1 MAICTGLLL
10 SPIWPAWAQNEVSDF
25 APEIVRK
32 PVTDRPE
39 TARTKDFSTPLYF
52 DVLNKGV
59 RLLPLDFEW
68 DLESSQG
75 RSLDLGVF
83 QFDSRSFFIAA
94 GPLKALE
101 PRLFAKTTD
110 DVAGEWVFVLSYPE
124 SIITEGKLEMIGRSG
139 RVYWI
144 QDLSPRVLS
153 SWRSQLQIWRGPERS
168 KPTGSAQSPLFRTQF
183 GLRNFRNEVPQFF
196 QTEEPVRFC
205 VEQRVSPGY
214 TRMCSN
220 YYEVRREGRSVQFV
234 SLRFQPTP
242 ARVILQNQEGPLK
255 GRVEFNEEDEP
266 FQFFAELSNGMSF
279 EFFARTQNFQFIEMS
294 LPKKGA
300 REARVVGE
308 GLVPTQA
315 HRMTRAYQPSRLTE
329 ILKWQDTIGDFR
341 TFWETSVPLEQPQLF
356 LRGRGGG
363 LFRQKFIVDRLPTED
378 IRPYLKAESVRGT
391 YTSGSKLFGRSAE
404 KTKLSSNELSLR
416 STEDEFVWRF
426 KAEDRGDFNISRIKI
441 EADGE
446 TFESYYELYKGYPR
460 ELSARLSSVV
470 GSAGLVFQG
479 EAALNYWFEDIFGW
493 SNYYLA
499 KQRWGLSGKYFRSVN
514 PLTIAS
520 TESEFI
526 NATIDLKYR
535 LSPGLWGRDESW
547 GAILGGQQFEFSFFQ
562 TNMLGAG
569 VFWARSMPKVF
580 DDILNLF
587 PVMRYPKWV
596 DLEFIYYLAA
606 TDPQHELLN
615 PWNQFSGVIG
625 TGNWALN
632 FHGKVQWT
640 KRIFGEAGLGVRQY
654 DLFKERPNQDPRRVR
669 FNYSSFYG
677 TVGLGINF

>member
-1 MAICTGLLL
+1 MAFCFTLVLVPLGN
-10 SPIWPAWAQNEVSDF
+10 SYAQEEVTEF

-32 PVTDRPE
+32 SVVERRE
-39 TARTKDFSTPLYF
+39 TARTKERSIPLYF

-68 DLESSQG
+68 DLETSQG
-75 RSLDLGVF
+75 RSLDLGIF
-83 QFDSRSFFIAA
+83 QFDSQSFFIAA
-94 GPLKALE
+94 GPLKILD
-101 PRLFAKTTD
+101 RKVFAKAAED
-110 DVAGEWVFVLSYPE
+110 LANEWVFVLSYPE

-139 RVYWI
+139 RVYWV
-144 QDLSPRVLS
+144 QELSPLVLS
-153 SWRSQLQIWRGPERS
+153 SWQSQLQSWQGSETSKEPELARG
-168 KPTGSAQSPLFRTQF
+168 PLFRTQF

-196 QTEEPVRFC
+196 QTQEPVRFC

-220 YYEVRREGRSVQFV
+220 NYELRRDGRSLQFV
-234 SLRFQPTP
+234 SLRFQPEP
-242 ARVILQNQEGPLK
+242 ARVILKNQEGPLK
-255 GRVEFNEEDEP
+255 GRVEFNEEDTP

-279 EFFARTQNFQFIEMS
+279 EFFARTQKFQFVEMS
-294 LPKKGA
+294 LAKKGA
-300 REARVVGE
+300 REARLVGE

-315 HRMTRAYQPSRLTE
+315 HRITRAYQSSRLTE
-329 ILKWQDTIGDFR
+329 VLKWQDTIGDFR
-341 TFWETSVPLEQPQLF
+341 TFWETSIPLDQPQLF

-363 LFRQKFIVDRLPTED
+363 LFRQRFEVDRLPTEQ
-378 IRPYLKAESVRGT
+378 IRPYLKSESLRGT

-404 KTKLSSNELSLR
+404 KTKLTSDELSLQAL
-416 STEDEFVWRF
+416 ENDFVWRF
-426 KAEDRGDFNISRIKI
+426 KAEDRGEYNISRVKVL
-441 EADGE
+441 ADGE
-446 TFESYYELYKGYPR
+446 TFESYFELYKGYPR

-479 EAALNYWFEDIFGW
+479 EAAFNYWFEDVFGW

-499 KQRWGLSGKYFRSVN
+499 KQRWGLSGKYFRSVT
-514 PLTIAS
+514 PLAIAD
-520 TESEFI
+520 TKSEFI

-535 LSPGLWGRDESW
+535 LNPGLWGRDESW
-547 GAILGGQQFEFSFFQ
+547 GAILGVQQFEFSFFQ

-580 DDILNLF
+580 DDIMNIA

-596 DLEFIYYLAA
+596 DFEFIYYLAA
-606 TDPQHELLN
+606 ADPQHELLS
-615 PWNQFSGVIG
+615 PWNQFNGVIG

-640 KRIFGEAGLGVRQY
+640 KRIFGEAGFGVRQY
-654 DLFKERPNQDPRRVR
+654 DLFKERPNEDPRRVR